1 MHILLSNS
9 KQELYCYLNTI
20 WNKQNQKKNSRKK
33 WLLKKK
39 LKQKMLFKMIYKM
52 NIYPLANSL
61 FFILGAILVPNK
73 YSNTEYMRMQRTD
86 FAGFIS
92 NRYVKEKKPKSV
104 LRHKLTPWRCPW
116 HLREIHWLCIK
127 HWFVQHHNKTVWH
140 ASCRWKCSTVE
151 GIGLNKLLLQTQSFS
166 ESFVSGV
173 SSIVGQSAHV
183 AFSLT
188 YDEQK
193 NRIPFKISTFL
204 LVYELFYICPSKTLP
219 TALK

>member
-1 MHILLSNS
+1 
-9 KQELYCYLNTI
+9 
-20 WNKQNQKKNSRKK
+20 
-33 WLLKKK
+33 
-39 LKQKMLFKMIYKM
+39 MLFKMIYKM

-92 NRYVKEKKPKSV
+92 NRCVKEKKPKSV
-104 LRHKLTPWRCPW
+104 LRHKLTPWWCPW

-140 ASCRWKCSTVE
+140 DCCRWKCSTVE

>member
-1 MHILLSNS
+1 
-9 KQELYCYLNTI
+9 
-20 WNKQNQKKNSRKK
+20 
-33 WLLKKK
+33 
-39 LKQKMLFKMIYKM
+39 MLFKMIYKM

-73 YSNTEYMRMQRTD
+73 YSNTEYMRMQQTD
-86 FAGFIS
+86 FAGFIL
-92 NRYVKEKKPKSV
+92 NRYVKEKKLKSV
-104 LRHKLTPWRCPW
+104 LRHKPTPWRCPW
-116 HLREIHWLCIK
+116 HLNEIHWLRIK